1 MDTKE
6 IRSEDWE
13 EICRR
18 ASELSDQSLLV
29 VEILRPDGT
38 QDQLGRDILFESMK
52 LDRTDQCD
60 DRILVEG
67 RSAGKPFSHLILG
80 PIHIRLKSNKNGL
93 YNSIQIGAEN
103 GTTLLTF
110 HPGFHPDLLQ
120 GLKA

>member
-18 ASELSDQSLLV
+18 AGELSEQLLLTI
-29 VEILRPDGT
+29 EILRPDGT
-38 QDQLGRDILFESMK
+38 KDQLGRDILFESMR
-52 LDRTDQCD
+52 LDRTDPCD
-60 DRILVEG
+60 DRIIVDG
-67 RSAGKPFSHLILG
+67 RAAGKPFSHLIVG

-93 YNSIQIGAEN
+93 FNSIQIGAED

-110 HPGFHPDLLQ
+110 HPGLHPDLLQ
-120 GLKA
+120 GLKV